1 MVFWI
6 KQERNNAPIRV
17 EDRSWTHSIYAASD
31 DKTILNSIL
40 RTIDRRRR
48 KISDLL
54 KYYEFVSCYE
64 RITDT
69 TKSEILKLTLTDSTK
84 ALTLARMI
92 EAIHGH
98 NSFPKVRLYNVDL
111 PPAQYYFYERDIF
124 PLAYCKVEAA
134 VTDGSSLRWVV
145 KDNVWSTDYRTPNF
159 KSIHLKVNIKKEER
173 KIPKFT
179 DKIHSILLIK
189 QNRTTIEIKKE
200 SEAEMID
207 LLVRETNK
215 IDPDFIFT
223 DKGDSFDFPY
233 LIHRAEENGVIKD
246 LILGRESSI
255 PLKKT
260 TKEGGGTSY
269 FSYGRIYFKPTAL
282 KLLGRIHIDINNSFI
297 YNDSGLEGLYEIA
310 RVCRM
315 PLHVAARA
323 SIGKCLSSLQF
334 YYATQKRILIPW
346 KPATAEHFKTYEELF
361 VADRGGFIFEPE
373 IGVQENVV
381 EFDFVS
387 LYPNIM
393 LKKNLSAETIKCS
406 CCRPNSRVRVPELDY
421 NICEK
426 KAGIVPT
433 SLKIVLEKRARYKE
447 LKENIGGTGGRGAS
461 SNPNNPNSR
470 LRTLYD
476 ARQNSLKWILVTSFG
491 YLGFNNAKFGRI
503 DAHIAVCAFDRQIML
518 QVVKIAERHGFRV
531 LHGIVDS
538 IWVKTRQRM
547 EWNNTINDENH
558 KNKA

>member
-179 DKIHSILLIK
+179 DKIH
-189 QNRTTIEIKKE
+189 
-200 SEAEMID
+200 
-207 LLVRETNK
+207 
-215 IDPDFIFT
+215 
-223 DKGDSFDFPY
+223 
-233 LIHRAEENGVIKD
+233 
-246 LILGRESSI
+246 
-255 PLKKT
+255 
-260 TKEGGGTSY
+260 
-269 FSYGRIYFKPTAL
+269 
-282 KLLGRIHIDINNSFI
+282 
-297 YNDSGLEGLYEIA
+297 
-310 RVCRM
+310 
-315 PLHVAARA
+315 
-323 SIGKCLSSLQF
+323 
-334 YYATQKRILIPW
+334 
-346 KPATAEHFKTYEELF
+346 
-361 VADRGGFIFEPE
+361 
-373 IGVQENVV
+373 
-381 EFDFVS
+381 
-387 LYPNIM
+387 
-393 LKKNLSAETIKCS
+393 
-406 CCRPNSRVRVPELDY
+406 
-421 NICEK
+421 
-426 KAGIVPT
+426 
-433 SLKIVLEKRARYKE
+433 
-447 LKENIGGTGGRGAS
+447 
-461 SNPNNPNSR
+461 
-470 LRTLYD
+470 
-476 ARQNSLKWILVTSFG
+476 
-491 YLGFNNAKFGRI
+491 
-503 DAHIAVCAFDRQIML
+503 
-518 QVVKIAERHGFRV
+518 
-531 LHGIVDS
+531 
-538 IWVKTRQRM
+538 
-547 EWNNTINDENH
+547 
-558 KNKA
+558 